1 MSARRRDGQDRRHR
15 QPRRGRLIMLRYDDA
30 EFTAVLDAAKR
41 SGLTP
46 SGYAAEVALAFATES
61 RPPEGDPLREA
72 LVELMQARTQVRRFA
87 VNVNQAMG
95 VLHTTGEAPDWL
107 TRATD
112 LTTQAVARL
121 DAVTAKLAR
130 RLP

>member
-1 MSARRRDGQDRRHR
+1 MSARRRDGRDRRHQR
-15 QPRRGRLIMLRYDDA
+15 PRRGRLMMLRYDDE
-30 EFTAVLDAAKR
+30 EFAAVLEAAKR

-46 SGYAAEVALAFATES
+46 SGYAAEVALAFATEG

-95 VLHTTGEAPDWL
+95 VLHTAGEAPEWL